1 MANIIEFSATPE
13 YLATPDIEKPVPI
26 KVNIPK
32 WYKDLEH
39 KMEKLTV
46 KGCMPFLDT
55 LSSGYLLKLPQDIAV
70 GLDHFDDNGNP
81 LMHVRYSLQT
91 EIAPK
96 DGTNLNHGDHESTH
110 PVFQLGDSPL
120 VAKNNGRPFHKIINP
135 WRIKTPPGYSCLFLP
150 PMNNYHEPWSIMPG
164 IVDTDTFP
172 GEINFPIIMNGD
184 KYPFIETTI
193 KAGTPYVQIIPFK
206 RTSWNMKIKKNKDQ
220 KTIQKRWYTFEK
232 VFRVYQNLFWNK
244 KTWK

>member
-13 YLATPDIEKPVPI
+13 YLATSDIEKPVPI

-91 EIAPK
+91 EIGPK

-110 PVFQLGDSPL
+110 PVFQLGDSPM

-164 IVDTDTFP
+164 IVDTDRFTI
-172 GEINFPIIMNGD
+172 EVNFPTVVDGEKIKT
-184 KYPFIETTI
+184 KYKQFLM
-193 KAGTPYVQIIPFK
+193 KKGTPYVQIIPFK
-206 RTSWNMKIKKNKDQ
+206 KESWQMNIKPVKNKKSVFLYPMKLLHNY
-220 KTIQKRWYTFEK
+220 KTA
-232 VFRVYQNLFWNK
+232 FWRK
-244 KTWK
+244 ITWK